1 VPKYP
6 AAQGIHSEPNEFCRD
21 PGGQLT
27 EGVLVGSKV
36 GALEI
41 VGELEGWLLGTDV
54 GDVGVVVG

>member
-1 VPKYP
+1 
-6 AAQGIHSEPNEFCRD
+6 
-21 PGGQLT
+21 LT
-27 EGVLVGSKV
+27 EGVLVASKV